1 MNFLPLRSP
10 SHQARNKNPPPVMTS
25 PASDVVTS
33 PTSEVV
39 TSQRPTNLE
48 SLSEE
53 MKFIDQTPSPPIIQ
67 QPANQK
73 QEKGENPLL
82 SSVPDH
88 KPTAPAAAAVET
100 EQPISVFD
108 SPVSETTEVEITQTK
123 AEVESSPQQVQS
135 NSEVCS
141 QASVKSVSF
150 ICLLLKVLRT
160 NIFY

>member
-10 SHQARNKNPPPVMTS
+10 SHQARSKNPPPVTS

-33 PTSEVV
+33 PSSEVV

-82 SSVPDH
+82 SSDH

-123 AEVESSPQQVQS
+123 AEVESSAQQVQS

-150 ICLLLKVLRT
+150 ICLFLKVVRT